1 METLVQDIRYGLRA
15 LAKNPVFTVV
25 AVLTLGLG
33 IGANTAIFTLINA
46 VLLKTLPVSDPQSLV
61 VVGDPSLAHNRS
73 QGTPTTDIFSY
84 PLYRDLRDGN
94 NVFSGMT
101 ASGEEHRITVETAN
115 AGVVTDDALVNL
127 VSGNYFSVLGVAP
140 FRGRMLVPQDDTAKS
155 SNPVAVV
162 SYEFWMRK
170 LAEDP
175 GIVGQTIRLNKY
187 PYTVVG
193 IAAPGFFGDTVG
205 DKQDFWVPISMQ
217 PQMMPGRPWL
227 DNTQA
232 SWLRVIAR
240 LEPGVSLSQ
249 AEANMNLLFQQWVQG
264 PEGRKLDPNDQVALK
279 NTKVS
284 VVAGGR
290 GLSTLR
296 EEFFHPLILLMGIVG
311 LVLLIACVNVA
322 NLMLARAA
330 SRQREVAVRLAIGA
344 TRSRLIRQLLTE
356 SLILAFAGG
365 VAGLAMARWGTD
377 ALLKLAIGA
386 RGSEAFSSATDWRV
400 LAFTACA
407 CLLTGLLFGMVP
419 ALRAAKVAVAPTL
432 KESTT
437 AQPTSGRFP
446 IGKLLV
452 VSQVAVC
459 LLVLFAAGLLVRSL
473 KNLKDLN
480 LGYSRDHILMALA
493 DPVSAGYKE
502 ARIID
507 YERDMSAQLSA
518 LPGVRS
524 VTASENGLFSGT
536 ESADQLK
543 IEGYTPAR
551 DRDKIVYWD
560 QVGNNYFHAL
570 GIPLLAGRE
579 FGPQDTPTSLR
590 VAVINETMAKFYF
603 GNSNPIG
610 HKIWI
615 DDEKQKDKP
624 MEIVGVAGDVRDH
637 SLRGPLQRRFYI
649 PTAQAMD
656 KLYAVNFEI
665 QTAGK
670 PEEMIEPVRKTF
682 AAVDANVPVTRLRTL
697 NELVNSSISRD
708 ILVARLSTFFG
719 VLALLLACIGLYGV
733 MSYTV
738 SRRTREIGVRMAL
751 GAHKAQVLRMVL
763 QEAMKLVAIGII
775 VGIPAA
781 FLLTRVFSSMLF
793 GLSSSDP
800 VSMLIVVAVLG
811 GVACIAGL
819 IPARRATKV
828 DPLVALRYE

>member
-1 METLVQDIRYGLRA
+1 
-15 LAKNPVFTVV
+15 
-25 AVLTLGLG
+25 
-33 IGANTAIFTLINA
+33 
-46 VLLKTLPVSDPQSLV
+46 
-61 VVGDPSLAHNRS
+61 
-73 QGTPTTDIFSY
+73 
-84 PLYRDLRDGN
+84 
-94 NVFSGMT
+94 
-101 ASGEEHRITVETAN
+101 
-115 AGVVTDDALVNL
+115 
-127 VSGNYFSVLGVAP
+127 
-140 FRGRMLVPQDDTAKS
+140 
-155 SNPVAVV
+155 
-162 SYEFWMRK
+162 
-170 LAEDP
+170 
-175 GIVGQTIRLNKY
+175 
-187 PYTVVG
+187 
-193 IAAPGFFGDTVG
+193 
-205 DKQDFWVPISMQ
+205 
-217 PQMMPGRPWL
+217 
-227 DNTQA
+227 
-232 SWLRVIAR
+232 VIAR
-240 LEPGVSLSQ
+240 LKPGVSLGQ
-249 AEANMNLLFQQWVQG
+249 AEANMNLLFQQWLQG

-290 GLSTLR
+290 GFSTLR
-296 EEFFHPLILLMGIVG
+296 EQYFHPLVFLMVFVG

-322 NLMLARAA
+322 NLMLARAT

-344 TRSRLIRQLLTE
+344 THGRLIRQLLTE

-365 VAGLAMARWGTD
+365 IAGLIMARWGTD

-386 RGSEAFSSATDWRV
+386 RGAEAFSSTPDWRV
-400 LAFTACA
+400 LVFTACA
-407 CLLTGLLFGMVP
+407 CVLTGLLFGMVP

-437 AQPTSGRFP
+437 AQPVSGRFP

-473 KNLKDLN
+473 KNLRDLD

-502 ARIID
+502 VQITN
-507 YERDMSAQLSA
+507 YEREMSAQLSA

-560 QVGNNYFHAL
+560 QVGDNYFHAL

-590 VAVINETMAKFYF
+590 VAVINQTMAKFYF

-610 HKIWI
+610 HKMWL
-615 DDEKQKDKP
+615 DDQENKDKP
-624 MEIVGVAGDVRDH
+624 IEIIGVVRDVRDH
-637 SLRGPLQRRFYI
+637 SLRGPVQRRFYI
-649 PTAQAMD
+649 PTAQPMD

-670 PEEMIEPVRKTF
+670 PEEMMEPVRKTF
-682 AAVDANVPVTRLRTL
+682 AAVDANVPVTRLRSL
-697 NELVNSSISRD
+697 NGLVDSSISRD

-719 VLALLLACIGLYGV
+719 VLALLLASIGLYGV

-763 QEAMKLVAIGII
+763 QEAMKLVVIGII
-775 VGIPAA
+775 IGIPAS

-793 GLSSSDP
+793 GLSSTDP